1 MSTPI
6 RMCLD
11 KVIPPEDVPALE
23 ARALAERPDNLE
35 VVPMGG
41 SRSLSRPRM
50 AIRVDLRWQAGTE
63 LGVRFIGGSA
73 GVRRRVETAARR
85 WEAYANVRFRFGRS
99 RSAPIRI
106 AFRSGD
112 GSWSYVGIAALSVPG
127 DKPTMNFGWLTDE
140 SPDDEVERVVL
151 HEFGH
156 ALGCEHEH
164 QSPGVRIPWDKPK
177 VYAYYGETLGWP
189 RAMVDEQ
196 VLFAHSP
203 EGMRWS
209 RFDPDS
215 IMLYPVDDE
224 LTIGKWSVAWN
235 RTLSDTDRDFIR
247 SQYPFEPQ
255 PLLELEPGGEPIAA
269 DIGVAG
275 EVDRYR
281 FAIGDAGRYVLETH
295 GRTNVT
301 MSLHGPNSETALLA
315 ADDDSGARFNA
326 RIERDLG
333 PGAYVVHVRH
343 QRNGGTGR
351 YRLSLSRT
359 PKP

>member
-1 MSTPI
+1 VDLLMTI

-11 KVIPPEDVPALE
+11 KAVPPEEIPALE

-41 SRSLSRPRM
+41 ARSPSRPRM
-50 AIRVDLRWQAGTE
+50 AIRVDLRWHVGAE

-73 GVRRRVETAARR
+73 RLRRRVEAAARR
-85 WEAYANVRFRFGRS
+85 WEEYANVRFRFGRS
-99 RSAPIRI
+99 RSAPIRV

-112 GSWSYVGIAALSVPG
+112 GSWSYVGIAALSVPR
-127 DKPTMNFGWLTDE
+127 DEPTMNFGWLTEGTD
-140 SPDDEVERVVL
+140 DDEVERVVL

-177 VYAYYGETLGWP
+177 VYAYYETLGWP

-209 RFDPDS
+209 RFDPES
-215 IMLYPVDDE
+215 IMLYPVDE
-224 LTIGKWSVAWN
+224 ALTVGDWSVGWN
-235 RTLSDTDRDFIR
+235 RALSDEDRAFIR
-247 SQYPFEPQ
+247 GQYPFEARAPV
-255 PLLELEPGGEPIAA
+255 ELEPDGVPGAA
-269 DIGVAG
+269 EIGAAG
-275 EVDRYR
+275 EVDR
-281 FAIGDAGRYVLETH
+281 FGFTIPGAGRYALETH

-333 PGAYVVHVRH
+333 PGTYVVHVRH
-343 QRNGGTGR
+343 QRHTGTGR
-351 YRLSLSRT
+351 YSLSLTRI
-359 PKP
+359 